1 MYLNSFTILI
11 LLVAGFSANYRTEGK
26 HLRRDEAGTFRVLE
40 HTDES
45 IIQDLEDRIDF
56 LNYIETRSR
65 DDADEKN
72 FHDSKEIQSR
82 QYYNKDELEDEE
94 DYQVK
99 AAALTNKIQDLK
111 KSIQAKKDEVDIEYE
126 NRSSENKDEEFQTR
140 INELKNLLAR
150 SKAFS
155 QDDEEKLDIEDD
167 EEDESNTANTLKLE
181 DEMNN
186 ILDNEENQLKEEL
199 HGKANLL
206 KEILSNRIDEELQD
220 EIDRENE
227 LLSLK
232 EMLNSVEENEESW
245 DDKKKAA
252 EEQWDDMSDKVKDMI
267 DTDPKHWTTNQIVI
281 LCVSVSIVL
290 FLLAGIM
297 ACCFYGI
304 YKK

>member
-26 HLRRDEAGTFRVLE
+26 HLRRDEADTFRVLE
-40 HTDES
+40 HVYES
-45 IIQDLEDRIDF
+45 TIQDLKDRIDF
-56 LNYIETRSR
+56 LEDVIQTRSR
-65 DDADEKN
+65 DDAEKKN
-72 FHDSKEIQSR
+72 FYESKEIQSHK
-82 QYYNKDELEDEE
+82 KDGFEDEE

-155 QDDEEKLDIEDD
+155 QDDEEELDIEDD
-167 EEDESNTANTLKLE
+167 EEEESNTENTLKIE

-199 HGKANLL
+199 HGKVNLL

-267 DTDPKHWTTNQIVI
+267 DTEPKNWTTTQIVI
-281 LCVSVSIVL
+281 LCVSVSIVQ